1 MRSSK
6 ALFAVC
12 GAVVIA
18 ASTIAVAGAFISS
31 TSDGVIHLDAPP
43 PSVAPNALEHPTA
56 TYAFDERQAVTL
68 VTPVAVDGSAPG
80 TYTRF
85 PMGNATISAGTVVDS
100 HLLHGDVTKTRYTR
114 HRTGSVTFADDI
126 LGVVASTAR
135 LGASDSQ
142 LGAPG
147 TVYAGTS
154 TTWRGL
160 ETVENNSALGDK
172 YTISSD
178 HRTVA
183 FDVNTTVMD
192 EIRVLTRPTNRLVT
206 TITDGPDPVQ
216 AGDDITY
223 QLTVTNHAA
232 ASATNVFVA
241 DTFPGAT
248 LVSASSSGGCTG
260 TTTVTCA
267 LGSIPGGGSATA
279 TIVVTS
285 PATVPLSGQIVN
297 TASAPPGEAPA
308 VSEPTTVVAPVLD
321 VTIADSPDPVTAG
334 NDVQYTLTVT
344 NNGIA
349 PVADPHVLDTLPA
362 GTSLVTASA
371 PNSCSG
377 TAPVDCSLGALLVGG
392 SAQATLVVTSPA
404 TVPSGGS
411 MTNSAVATPGTN
423 PTVNETTAVEAPAA
437 GVSKGFVSPGGSIT
451 IPGHDPATVTLP
463 DSGPGAPIVITQV
476 PGSFCDGPCS
486 GPATTVSDFPGYD
499 DPTHPIRLH
508 LTFTFDGEGDNLT
521 AAADAYGSTIYKNGD
536 PMQPNVGTVVPFCS
550 SVGAGVAV
558 PHPCVDAHTISQPT
572 FNTFVVTFDILYI
585 SGDPT
590 FGRR

>member
-6 ALFAVC
+6 TLLAV
-12 GAVVIA
+12 GAAVILA
-18 ASTIAVAGAFISS
+18 ASTIAVAGAFITS
-31 TSDGVIHLDAPP
+31 TGDGVIHLDVPP

-56 TYAFDERQAVTL
+56 TFAFDERQGITL
-68 VTPVAVDGSAPG
+68 SSPVAIDGVAPG
-80 TYTRF
+80 TYARF
-85 PMGNATISAGTVVDS
+85 PMGSATIPAGTIVDS
-100 HLLHGDVTKTRYTR
+100 HLIHGDVTRTRFTR

-126 LGVVASTAR
+126 LGVIASTAR
-135 LGASDSQ
+135 LASSDTQ

-147 TVYAGTS
+147 TVYAGIS

-160 ETVENNSALGDK
+160 ESVENNSPLGDK
-172 YTISSD
+172 YTISND
-178 HRTVA
+178 RRTVT

-216 AGDDITY
+216 SGSDVTY
-223 QLTVTNHAA
+223 QLTVTNNSTSP
-232 ASATNVFVA
+232 ASNVSVA
-241 DTFPGAT
+241 DAFPGAT
-248 LVSASSSGGCTG
+248 LVSATSSGGCTG

-267 LGSIPGGGSATA
+267 LGSIPGGGTAVA

-285 PATVPLSGQIVN
+285 PSTVPVSGQLVN
-297 TASAPPGEAPA
+297 TASAPPGEAPS
-308 VSEPTTVVAPVLD
+308 VSETTTVVSPVLN
-321 VTIADSPDPVTAG
+321 VTIADSPDPVSAG
-334 NDVQYTLTVT
+334 NDVQYILTVT

-349 PVADPHVLDTLPA
+349 TVADAHVLDTLPA
-362 GTSLVTASA
+362 GTSLVSASA
-371 PNSCSG
+371 PNSCTG
-377 TAPVDCSLGALLVGG
+377 TAPVDCSVGPLLVGG

-411 MTNSAVATPGTN
+411 MTNSATATPGTN
-423 PTVNETTAVEAPAA
+423 AVVNETTAVEAPAP
-437 GVSKGFVSPGGSIT
+437 GVSRGFVSPGGSIT

-463 DSGPGAPIVITQV
+463 DSGPGAPIVITQG
-476 PGSFCDGPCS
+476 PGSFCEGPCS

-521 AAADAYGSTIYKNGD
+521 DAADAYGATIYKNID
-536 PMQPNVGTVVPFCS
+536 PLQPNVGTVVPFCS

-590 FGRR
+590 FARR